1 MFRIFTNYQELFA
14 PIFECLVKPST
25 MKKRCLPL
33 PLMVLTTKC
42 NEITNHNKLQ
52 VELLF
57 KKSHDF
63 FWSGGFFFHG
73 SLHNSPTMFPYDA
86 NILKFSSPIIMDICP
101 NI

>member
-1 MFRIFTNYQELFA
+1 M
-14 PIFECLVKPST
+14 KPST

-63 FWSGGFFFHG
+63 FWSGGFFFMVLSTTH
-73 SLHNSPTMFPYDA
+73 LQCFLMM
-86 NILKFSSPIIMDICP
+86 PIF
-101 NI
+101 